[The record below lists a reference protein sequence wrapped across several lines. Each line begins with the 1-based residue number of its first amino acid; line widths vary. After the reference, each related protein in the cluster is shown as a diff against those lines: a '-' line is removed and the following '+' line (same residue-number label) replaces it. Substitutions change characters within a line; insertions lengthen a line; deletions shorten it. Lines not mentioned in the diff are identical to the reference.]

1 MVIARRL
8 VPRAYG
14 PRQGTQA
21 GAPFRGNGRAGVPR
35 PRPGGV
41 EVSDRLRSC
50 AVPPREDR
58 PDGLRNGG
66 RAPREAEPVLS
77 PGGVV
82 PEGLRVL
89 PRGRRRPREEG
100 RVHDDAP
107 PRGGSRLRAPRE
119 GPHGDGLPGVLE
131 GILEPPR
138 RVPRVRRGAGGHR
151 AARVRGGARGPRPNR
166 RSARRL
172 SVRVPGQAH
181 VHAWVR
187 VPGYAPLGAIPDQE
201 G

>member
-41 EVSDRLRSC
+41 EVSDRLRSW

-58 PDGLRNGG
+58 
-66 RAPREAEPVLS
+66 

-119 GPHGDGLPGVLE
+119 GPHGDGLPGGLE
-131 GILEPPR
+131 GVLEPPR
-138 RVPRVRRGAGGHR
+138 RGPRG
-151 AARVRGGARGPRPNR
+151 RGGG
-166 RSARRL
+166 
-172 SVRVPGQAH
+172 G
-181 VHAWVR
+181 
-187 VPGYAPLGAIPDQE
+187 
-201 G
+201 